1 MNLIELFRHETDL
14 AAIPAGQTVFRAGEP
29 GNVMYV
35 LISGTADVMVG
46 NIAVEKAEPGAL
58 LGEMALVEDAPR
70 TATVTAVTDCLL
82 VPIDVKRFHFL
93 VQQTPYFATHVMK
106 IMAERLRK
114 MDLRLIEAQA
124 KNQG

>member
-1 MNLIELFRHETDL
+1 MNLLELFRHETDL
-14 AAIPAGQTVFRAGEP
+14 QAVPAGRDVFRAGEP

-35 LISGTADVMVG
+35 LISGTADVTIG
-46 NIAVEKAEPGAL
+46 NVVVERAEPGAL

-70 TATVTAVTDCLL
+70 TATVTAVSDCRL

-93 VQQTPYFATHVMK
+93 VQQTPFFATHVMK

-114 MDLRLIEAQA
+114 MDMLLLEAQA
-124 KNQG
+124 RRQA